1 MNELNSKIL
10 TIERIVEQQASQ
22 ISTRDY
28 KFYHLPQM
36 LAVVRLLQ
44 KHSATCPECKRL
56 LNEAE
61 EFSPKIAALINGGI
75 ADKNNFEHTSETWL
89 NHLRKNHKYRI
100 KGYTA
105 SLYNLY
111 GMLAGA
117 LVGFGLGYL
126 TNAEQL
132 KNFTIIGFAVGLAI
146 GRIAA
151 RQAEKRL
158 NNENRLI

>member
-1 MNELNSKIL
+1 MNEFTSKII
-10 TIERIVEQQASQ
+10 TIERIVEQQANQ

-28 KFYHLPQM
+28 KFYHLPRM
-36 LAVVRLLQ
+36 LVVVRLLQ
-44 KHSATCPECKRL
+44 KHSASCNECKKL
-56 LNEAE
+56 LDEVE
-61 EFSPKIAALINGGI
+61 EFSPKIAALINGNI
-75 ADKNNFEHTSETWL
+75 SDKNNFEHTSETWL
-89 NHLRKNHKYRI
+89 NHLRRNHKYRI

-111 GMLAGA
+111 GILAGA
-117 LVGFGLGYL
+117 LVGIGLGYL
-126 TNAEQL
+126 INVEHL

-151 RQAEKRL
+151 WQAEKRL